1 MEINIDKLLKLEI
14 VIVIKSLKYDKVF
27 RNGNLL
33 VEIFKV
39 DFILVVYI
47 FYFFFCMIWK
57 KNMILI
63 LLFEVNFVKLI
74 KKKRNFSYFIDWYN
88 FIICIN

>member
-63 LLFEVNFVKLI
+63 ILFEVNFVKLI
-74 KKKRNFSYFIDWYN
+74 KKKEILVIFY
-88 FIICIN
+88 